1 MIITIAFILF
11 AGQLIKSFYT
21 HYISDKRKYFSFDDR
36 RFTDDDYLK
45 VQDLKIGQLERIFLY
60 IMLAIYVSALL
71 VHIFI
76 SPILSIWLLGIFFSS
91 ILLLSLL
98 VDLKLYTVAYDKSHI
113 IMAVIWLVMIIGI
126 FGFLT
131 MASINESNI
140 AFDEDEFNLSSL
152 DYGIPYDEIESVE
165 MTDSAPEIPY
175 NHLVMGIGGH
185 LHGTFIEGSANVN
198 RLDIEDENQ
207 PMILIDTTNMD
218 IYINDK
224 DSGVTE
230 SWFEELDSR
239 AE

>member
-21 HYISDKRKYFSFDDR
+21 HYISEKRKYFSFDDR

-60 IMLAIYVSALL
+60 IMLAIYIAALL
-71 VHIFI
+71 VHLFI
-76 SPILSIWLLGIFFSS
+76 SPVFSIWLLGLFFSS

-98 VDLKLYTVAYDKSHI
+98 VDLKLYTIARDKSHI

-126 FGFLT
+126 FGFLS

-140 AFDEDEFNLSSL
+140 TFDENEFNLSSL
-152 DYGIPYDEIESVE
+152 DYGIPYEDIEGVE
-165 MTDSAPEIPY
+165 MRDTVPEIPY
-175 NHLVMGIGGH
+175 NHLVLGIGDH
-185 LHGTFIEGSANVN
+185 LHGTFLEGTTNVN
-198 RLDIEDENQ
+198 RLDIEDKSQ
-207 PMILIDTTNMD
+207 PIIYINTVSMN

-224 DSGVTE
+224 DAQVTE
-230 SWFEELDSR
+230 NWFEELRSKV
-239 AE
+239 E